1 MEERDFIWYNNLRKN
16 QNPAPSLFQKKEE
29 TKMEENQKHHF
40 LYYLFKADKAT
51 KKIPEA
57 KLEKML
63 KIIKK
68 YPQKAEEKE
77 I

>member
-1 MEERDFIWYNNLRKN
+1 MD
-16 QNPAPSLFQKKEE
+16 E
-29 TKMEENQKHHF
+29 TGKHHF

>member
-1 MEERDFIWYNNLRKN
+1 MD
-16 QNPAPSLFQKKEE
+16 E
-29 TKMEENQKHHF
+29 TGKHNF
-40 LYYLFKADKAT
+40 LYYLFKTDKAM
-51 KKIPEA
+51 KKMPKE
-57 KLEKML
+57 KFEKML

>member
-1 MEERDFIWYNNLRKN
+1 
-16 QNPAPSLFQKKEE
+16 
-29 TKMEENQKHHF
+29 MEENQKHHF
-40 LYYLFKADKAT
+40 LYYLFKADKTT
-51 KKIPEA
+51 KKIPEV